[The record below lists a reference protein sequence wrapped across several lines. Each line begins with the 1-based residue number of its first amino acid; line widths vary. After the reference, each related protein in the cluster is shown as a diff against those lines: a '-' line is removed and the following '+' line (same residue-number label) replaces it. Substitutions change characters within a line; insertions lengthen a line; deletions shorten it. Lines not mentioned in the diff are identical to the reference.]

1 MVDGSS
7 RLTKNEFQC
16 FHNNKGYCK
25 FGVECH
31 FQHYHDICLEKVCRD
46 KECKARHPKYCKNGD
61 DCKFYKKKI
70 CAYRH
75 EDLKSVEAI
84 KTQNLMKENEALEE
98 EVKKL
103 KVEIAEL
110 KENVTNKEQ
119 KIAKISQDNSKSIE
133 KCLEENKNLKD
144 ILHKNEISIE
154 NLRKDNEGLKAAN
167 QTLNEKIANQQV
179 KFLEQM
185 IKYDDLTKLVRKTNT
200 NKTSLGNFKC
210 KNCDKYFPS
219 KVKLDEHQNLHC
231 DICGEIFKN
240 INHLKKHENN
250 SGH

>member
-1 MVDGSS
+1 MMDGSS

-103 KVEIAEL
+103 EVEIAEL
-110 KENVTNKEQ
+110 KENVTKKEQ
-119 KIAKISQDNSKSIE
+119 KIAKIFQDNSKSIE
-133 KCLEENKNLKD
+133 KCLEENTNLKD

-154 NLRKDNEGLKAAN
+154 NLRKHNEGLKAAN
-167 QTLNEKIANQQV
+167 QTLNERIANQQV

-185 IKYDDLTKLVRKTNT
+185 IKYDDLTKLARKTNT

-210 KNCDKYFPS
+210 KKCAKYFQ
-219 KVKLDEHQNLHC
+219 KFAL
-231 DICGEIFKN
+231 
-240 INHLKKHENN
+240 
-250 SGH
+250 

>member
-1 MVDGSS
+1 
-7 RLTKNEFQC
+7 
-16 FHNNKGYCK
+16 
-25 FGVECH
+25 
-31 FQHYHDICLEKVCRD
+31 
-46 KECKARHPKYCKNGD
+46 
-61 DCKFYKKKI
+61 
-70 CAYRH
+70 
-75 EDLKSVEAI
+75 
-84 KTQNLMKENEALEE
+84 MKENEALEE

-110 KENVTNKEQ
+110 KENVTKKEQ
-119 KIAKISQDNSKSIE
+119 KIAKIFQDNSKSIE
-133 KCLEENKNLKD
+133 KCLEENTNLKD

-210 KNCDKYFPS
+210 KKYDRYFPS
-219 KVKLDEHQNLHC
+219 KVNLDEHQNLHC
-231 DICGEIFKN
+231 DICGEIFQN
-240 INHLKKHENN
+240 ILHLKKHENN
-250 SGH
+250 SGHY